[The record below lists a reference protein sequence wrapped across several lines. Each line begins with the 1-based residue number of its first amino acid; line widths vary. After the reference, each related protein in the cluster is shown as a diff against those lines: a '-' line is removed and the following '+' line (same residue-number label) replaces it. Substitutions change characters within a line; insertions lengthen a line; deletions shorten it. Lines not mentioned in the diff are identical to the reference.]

1 MKKRGKQIVTTLRH
15 AWQVMSEEFDGIFSD
30 GGALLLVGF
39 ATMIYTIIYSMAY
52 GGEVVRDIPIVVVD
66 EDRSSASRSLIQG
79 LDDGPDTRV
88 AYEAEN
94 IGVARDLFYRG
105 EVFAIIVIPNN
116 YELDLLANNPVEVA
130 LILDGSHLLL
140 YNHVLE
146 QAVSDILTTGAVIE
160 AGRIIAGG
168 GSDIEAEATIS
179 PITMN
184 MEMLFNPYLGY
195 GAFVMPSILIV
206 IIQQTMLIGIA
217 LVTLYL
223 ARRRIGRRP
232 INPITTVISKILVYI
247 VIYGVN
253 LLVILGVVWP
263 IFDLPYFAN
272 TLDVII
278 LLLIYMIAA
287 SALGLSLSHLFSR
300 REAPIMLLLWSSIP
314 TLLLAGI
321 SCPHEAF
328 PGWMYAIGRI
338 LPSSSAVD
346 AFIQVCTMGA
356 ALSDIEGEII
366 TLVALA
372 ILYMM
377 SAIICESRY
386 CSRKI
391 T

>member
-1 MKKRGKQIVTTLRH
+1 MKKWGKQIVTTLRH

-168 GSDIEAEATIS
+168 GSDIEAEAIIS

-223 ARRRIGRRP
+223 TRRRIVRRP
-232 INPITTVISKILVYI
+232 INPITTVISKILVYT

-321 SCPHEAF
+321 SYPHEAF

-346 AFIQVCTMGA
+346 AFIQICTMGA
-356 ALSDIEGEII
+356 TLSDIEGEII

>member
-1 MKKRGKQIVTTLRH
+1 MKEWAKRATTTLRH
-15 AWQVMSEEFDGIFSD
+15 AWRVMSEEFDGIFSD

-66 EDRSSASRSLIQG
+66 EDSSSASRSLIQG
-79 LDDGPDTRV
+79 LDDGPDTWV
-88 AYEAEN
+88 AYEAESMS
-94 IGVARDLFYRG
+94 VARDLFYSG
-105 EVFAIIVIPNN
+105 EVFAIVNIPDG
-116 YELDLLANNPVEVA
+116 YEADLLANRATEVA

-146 QAVSDILTTGAVIE
+146 QAVSDILTTGAMVE
-160 AGRIIAGG
+160 AGRIIASS
-168 GSDIEAEATIS
+168 GSDIEAEAVVS
-179 PITMN
+179 PVTMN
-184 MEMLFNPYLGY
+184 VDMLFNPYLGY

-321 SCPHEAF
+321 SYPHEAF
-328 PGWMYAIGRI
+328 PEWMYAIGRI

-356 ALSDIEGEII
+356 TLSDIEGEII

>member
-1 MKKRGKQIVTTLRH
+1 
-15 AWQVMSEEFDGIFSD
+15 
-30 GGALLLVGF
+30 
-39 ATMIYTIIYSMAY
+39 
-52 GGEVVRDIPIVVVD
+52 
-66 EDRSSASRSLIQG
+66 
-79 LDDGPDTRV
+79 V

-105 EVFAIIVIPNN
+105 EVVAIIVIPNN

-168 GSDIEAEATIS
+168 GSDIEAEAIIS

-321 SCPHEAF
+321 SYPHEAF
-328 PGWMYAIGRI
+328 PEWMYAIGRI

-356 ALSDIEGEII
+356 TLSDIEGEII